1 MWEGFIYASVYII
14 FSSKHSLT
22 LISLIIYIHLT
33 GLPQCSFTHCW
44 MIQLY
49 FWVCLYKIFHIG
61 KVPFS
66 LATVSTWLHVPLL
79 ETGLC
84 PEMVW
89 CLSQKKKKTQ
99 RKVPMK
105 RELLLQN
112 RFLQPKSVQQ
122 IKLLSEK
129 RMTPSPLS
137 DTPPLPIE
145 AQVC

>member
-89 CLSQKKKKTQ
+89 CLSQKKKKNTEKSSYEKRTVVAKQ
-99 RKVPMK
+99 VLATKV
-105 RELLLQN
+105 
-112 RFLQPKSVQQ
+112 SQQ